1 MLPLSPHRGPCPVLP
16 NSPRLPVH
24 GLTQLAL
31 SSASGQQGWG
41 FVWPREQE
49 GLRSGKGKARHGQDL
64 LSGLETGWPL
74 IPPDPV
80 PIPTSLG
87 WSSRGWLQFLPPNRP
102 SGSPRPAPKSQAQCQ
117 SSCSSCCLLTR
128 LTTPPP
134 PNSKMKLL
142 SPSHPHTKCRLKTAK
157 CGASLIGHFGLESPL
172 AWLKLPCD
180 CAVA

>member
-117 SSCSSCCLLTR
+117 SLLF
-128 LTTPPP
+128 LLLPSDQAHYPTP
-134 PNSKMKLL
+134 
-142 SPSHPHTKCRLKTAK
+142 TK
-157 CGASLIGHFGLESPL
+157 
-172 AWLKLPCD
+172 
-180 CAVA
+180 